1 MTKDEARSA
10 IVEILKNGKTAAD
23 QILATADVFLSLLYP
38 VEEIAEPLE
47 TDEKGRLIDSSRS
60 VEQELRQMAEWI
72 PEYKNTETLRKIAA
86 ERILQPDLRA
96 FFESLSSADRDK
108 FLVLAA
114 QGDNATIEKWLTTER
129 PERR

>member
-1 MTKDEARSA
+1 
-10 IVEILKNGKTAAD
+10 
-23 QILATADVFLSLLYP
+23 
-38 VEEIAEPLE
+38 
-47 TDEKGRLIDSSRS
+47 
-60 VEQELRQMAEWI
+60 MAEWI